1 MKKII
6 TTIIGATF
14 ILLSGC
20 SSTTI
25 TEYDKEGKVVSVT
38 ETDADMMSILAQ
50 GAKDKDNFISFQGWV
65 AGVNPTANVYGV
77 GSFSGVMGSINKENG
92 AINAGAYATMINE
105 AKVKLDL
112 TADKDGIKA
121 KVETN
126 EVQTNSNGS
135 TEAKA
140 TESEA
145 K

>member
-6 TTIIGATF
+6 GIGAIAF
-14 ILLSGC
+14 ILGGC

-25 TEYDKEGKVVSVT
+25 TEYDKDGKVVSVT

-50 GAKDKDNFISFQGWV
+50 GAKNKDNFISFQGWV

-92 AINAGAYATMINE
+92 AVNAGAYATMINE
-105 AKVKLDL
+105 AKVKLNL

-126 EVQTNSNGS
+126 EASVQAPQ
-135 TEAKA
+135 EKKV
-140 TESEA
+140 EQ
-145 K
+145 